1 MCTCYFGQIWH
12 KFKKKRIFHV
22 KHIFIIACFRG
33 YLVRLSFQFFKVCR
47 IILLMLAMQVQTFS
61 VMSCILLL
69 TIIEQYFNYIQTPL
83 WWGIFDTALCYKACQ
98 WFTTGQWFSPGT
110 LISST
115 NKSDRHDISE
125 ILLKVELNTKTQ
137 TPIQL
142 YSEQE
147 HILKYR

>member
-1 MCTCYFGQIWH
+1 
-12 KFKKKRIFHV
+12 
-22 KHIFIIACFRG
+22 
-33 YLVRLSFQFFKVCR
+33 
-47 IILLMLAMQVQTFS
+47 MLAMQVQTFS

-83 WWGIFDTALCYKACQ
+83 WWGIFDTALCYKVC
-98 WFTTGQWFSPGT
+98 QWFSPGT

-147 HILKYR
+147 HILKYW